1 MVFSS
6 TDTYIILQCLEDIAH
21 LKDITDK
28 ISLLRLAAARNLARA
43 LVYEAQ

>member
-6 TDTYIILQCLEDIAH
+6 TDTYTILQCLEDTAH
-21 LKDITDK
+21 LKELTDK

-43 LVYEAQ
+43 LVHEAQ